1 MKKTDDTVSKPN
13 TDRFFD
19 PPLSTPK
26 RQPPNALIMKAGR
39 LAGFDGRDGWPD
51 VLSINEFSALQFP
64 DDEADRS
71 DLLRALWGFKWSN
84 WLADHGVT
92 VIRDN
97 APGPG
102 VCRKSG
108 GQLLHR
114 YGVQPSELLQ
124 GWLGSPPVNAET
136 TGDSHSGRL
145 EYVLCECE
153 RRSMEQGKTFDRWNM
168 PGKKNDLLELLKK
181 LEPRFKNMT
190 SVQSLDRYLKG
201 VCTWSLRAK
210 SNPDATPLYRELF
223 PEARGNHGAVLEN
236 RRKA

>member
-51 VLSINEFSALQFP
+51 VLSINEFSDLQFP
-64 DDEADRS
+64 DDKAAKS
-71 DLLRALWGFKWSN
+71 DLLRALWDFEWSN
-84 WLADHGVT
+84 WLAAHGET
-92 VIRDN
+92 VIRGN

-108 GQLLHR
+108 GDLLRR
-114 YGVQPSELLQ
+114 YGVRPSELLQ
-124 GWLGSPPVNAET
+124 GWFDSSATNAE
-136 TGDSHSGRL
+136 DRASRVK
-145 EYVLCECE
+145 YVLGECE
-153 RRSMEQGKTFDRWNM
+153 RRSMEQGKTFDRKNM
-168 PGKKNDLLELLKK
+168 PGQKIHFFNLMQRM
-181 LEPRFKNMT
+181 EPGFGKMK

-201 VCTWSLRAK
+201 QCAWSLSAK
-210 SNPDATPLYRELF
+210 VNVDATPFYKELF
-223 PEARGNHGAVLEN
+223 PEAWSNPGAVSEN
-236 RRKA
+236 SRKA